1 MNDKRVLA
9 HWRVFCRE
17 TNQIKN
23 ISPELRKALIRG
35 DNIRMKITR
44 QLMAKRE
51 NNEKL

>member
-17 TNQIKN
+17 TNKIQN
-23 ISPELRKALIRG
+23 ISPELKKALIRA

-44 QLMAKRE
+44 QLMAKGE

>member
-17 TNQIKN
+17 TNKIKN
-23 ISPELRKALIRG
+23 ISPELRKALIRA
-35 DNIRMKITR
+35 DNIRISFINKE
-44 QLMAKRE
+44 RE

>member
-17 TNQIKN
+17 TNKIKN
-23 ISPELRKALIRG
+23 ISPELKRALLRA

-44 QLMAKRE
+44 DLIAKER
-51 NNEKL
+51 KQ